1 MIELGKT
8 QKLEVIRLA
17 SIGAYLNAPDE
28 KGDDDILLPMSQLP
42 PDTQVG
48 DEIDV
53 FVYRDSEDRLIST
66 VNTPKLTIDALAVL
80 QVVDMTKIGAFLDWG
95 IEKDLLLPFKEQVGE
110 LKNGSN
116 CLVAL
121 YVDKSNRLCATMKV
135 YELLSTQ
142 SPYKVNNWVSGTIYN
157 INDEFGYFVAVDNK
171 YHGMISKREMFG
183 QYTFGDK
190 VDVRVKK
197 VRPDGKL
204 ELGVRAAAYKEIEGD
219 AKKIMDML
227 KENNGKLLVCDK
239 SSPEKIKAVLDMSK
253 SAFKRA
259 VGRLMK
265 EGAIKTTDSSIEM
278 LW

>member
-8 QKLEVIRLA
+8 QKLDVIRLA
-17 SIGAYLNAPDE
+17 SIGAYLNARGE
-28 KGDDDILLPMSQLP
+28 QGDDILLPLSQLP
-42 PDTQVG
+42 TDTQIG

-66 VNTPKLTIDALAVL
+66 VNKPKLTIGELAVL

-110 LKNGSN
+110 LKNGSE

-142 SPYKVNNWVSGTIYN
+142 SPYKVNNWVRGTIYN
-157 INDEFGYFVAVDNK
+157 INDAFGYFVAVDNK
-171 YHGMISKREMFG
+171 YHGMISKKEMFG
-183 QYTFGDK
+183 LYTFGDK
-190 VDVRVKK
+190 VDARVKK

-219 AKKIMDML
+219 AKKDYGQTQR
-227 KENNGKLLVCDK
+227 KQRQA
-239 SSPEKIKAVLDMSK
+239 SAVRQQLSRK
-253 SAFKRA
+253 NQS
-259 VGRLMK
+259 G
-265 EGAIKTTDSSIEM
+265 T
-278 LW
+278 